1 MKIEHFALNVEDPI
15 AMAQWYTIHL
25 GLKILNQR
33 KVSPFT
39 TFLTDDSG
47 RIMIEIYKIPAVE
60 IPPYRKMNSL
70 ILHLAFVSES
80 PELDKNKLLE
90 AGAILE
96 TEDHLEDG
104 SHLVMMRDPWGIAI
118 QFCKRGTDMLLKR
131 ESYQN
136 D

>member
-15 AMAQWYTIHL
+15 AMTDWYTKNL
-25 GLKILNQR
+25 GLKVLNQK
-33 KVSPFT
+33 KVAPFT

-47 RIMIEIYKIPAVE
+47 SVMVEIYKNLAAE

-70 ILHLAFVSES
+70 ILHLAFVSEF
-80 PELDKNKLLE
+80 PELDKNNLLK

-104 SHLVMMRDPWGIAI
+104 SHLIMMRDPWGLSI
-118 QFCKRGTDMLLKR
+118 QFCKRPT
-131 ESYQN
+131 
-136 D
+136 